1 MERAKQAAAAA
12 AAAAGRRRGG
22 GGSERVSGAR
32 RGEEQRPVNRG
43 YVQSSRVLN
52 ITPKVI
58 R

>member
-1 MERAKQAAAAA
+1 MARAKQAAA